1 MAPTIHSAKLTLSCP
16 LFAADFDPRNNGL
29 LLVGGGGGEGRSGS
43 LLDTSRRDEITEAVE
58 LNLSRDEDS
67 VTSLAAAPVCGDA
80 TSSLVTLAGINSSV
94 AEQKKNNNQH
104 MRAFRFVAPRKN
116 RAVAAPQDTEEL
128 KDEKKTKD
136 DKDTKPEE
144 VIIPGR
150 AITLSQASL
159 FRTKNGPGSSDT
171 YQRVVRLSPWPK
183 GKDNEKHTRIGAIA
197 TGLAASGEIVFFRA
211 TETPSETDVIGR
223 IQLSGNEEAED
234 VDFASLE
241 HDPEQTEDAK
251 DQFRVAYT
259 NGVDIM
265 VGEISSSNNSSS
277 SPEVRCIYTT
287 PLSASGAPTRPKF
300 RALRFLSP
308 RTLLLL
314 QNAPDRGGS
323 ELILLQLP
331 TTSQSKPQILR
342 RRKLPRTVK
351 IGLGLDICQ
360 LGTNPQGQQ
369 QTVIAVSGSDNSIAL
384 FTLEYGPKRGYS
396 NVRPYSTI
404 REVHPFSMTKLA
416 FSTFTAP
423 SHPIGPEVGPQNVKL
438 ASVSM
443 GNTVVVHTFPLSP
456 FPTSSRTPRYVLAMP
471 GPAEIW
477 ELIYSILI
485 LLFSISAIC
494 FAMLAFAEIR
504 GGTPPFLGAAEWLPV
519 GLRNMVAGQYVPP
532 PPDRLT
538 YLDTL
543 LASRYKG
550 TTNIPVIQTHPDS
563 TEQEQLESLRSIL
576 DRVHNAGA
584 APADLET
591 ATPHDLSVIVR
602 CHEAGHGAEESIFVE
617 TATSAR
623 HNGISD
629 EEKLRAWTDL
639 SDEDRNI
646 WKQRLVDAGRWT
658 AAEGESILL
667 GVLFGTACRELGG
680 AVRAELP

>member
-29 LLVGGGGGEGRSGS
+29 LLVGGGGGEGRSGVGNKIASFTLTRSTAS
-43 LLDTSRRDEITEAVE
+43 LLDTSRRNEVTEAVE
-58 LNLSRDEDS
+58 LSLSRDEDS
-67 VTSLAAAPVCGDA
+67 VTSLVAAPLGGDA
-80 TSSLVTLAGINSSV
+80 AGSLVTLAGINSSV

-104 MRAFRFVAPRKN
+104 MRAFRFKAPQKN
-116 RAVAAPQDTEEL
+116 RVLAASQDAESPDKQKTQ
-128 KDEKKTKD
+128 DE
-136 DKDTKPEE
+136 KDTKSEE
-144 VIIPGR
+144 VITPGR
-150 AITLSQASL
+150 ATTLSQASL
-159 FRTKNGPGSSDT
+159 FRTKSGPGSSDT
-171 YQRVVRLSPWPK
+171 YQRVTRLSPWPK
-183 GKDNEKHTRIGAIA
+183 GKNSEKHTRIGAIT
-197 TGLAASGEIVFFRA
+197 TGLAASGEIVFFRV

-234 VDFASLE
+234 IDFASLE
-241 HDPEQTEDAK
+241 NDPERTEDAPG
-251 DQFRVAYT
+251 QFRVAYT

-265 VGEISSSNNSSS
+265 VGEIFSLNKSSS
-277 SPEVRCIYTT
+277 SPEVRCVYTV
-287 PLSASGAPTRPKF
+287 PLPASGARTRPKF

-308 RTLLLL
+308 
-314 QNAPDRGGS
+314 APCFSCKMHRIVGVVS
-323 ELILLQLP
+323 SFFFNFQQKARASLKSYVAASSP
-331 TTSQSKPQILR
+331 S
-342 RRKLPRTVK
+342 
-351 IGLGLDICQ
+351 
-360 LGTNPQGQQ
+360 QQ
-369 QTVIAVSGSDNSIAL
+369 QTIIAISGSDNSIPL
-384 FTLEYGPKRGYS
+384 FTLEYGPNRGYS
-396 NVRPYSTI
+396 NFRPYSTI
-404 REVHPFSMTKLA
+404 RDVHPFSMTKLT

-456 FPTSSRTPRYVLAMP
+456 FPTSSRTPRYVLAIP
-471 GPAEIW
+471 GPPAIW

-504 GGTPPFLGAAEWLPV
+504 GGTPPFLGATEWLPV
-519 GLRNMVAGQYVPP
+519 GLRDMIAGQYIPP
-532 PPDRLT
+532 PPDRQT

-543 LASRYKG
+543 LAPRPEG
-550 TTNIPVIQTHPDS
+550 TTDIPVARIHPDL
-563 TEQEQLESLRSIL
+563 TKQEKERLESLRSIL

-591 ATPHDLSVIVR
+591 ATPHDVSVIVR

-617 TATSAR
+617 TAVSAR
-623 HNGISD
+623 HNGIYD

-639 SDEDRNI
+639 SEEDRDI
-646 WKQRLVDAGRWT
+646 WRQRLVDAGRWT

-680 AVRAELP
+680 AVRAGLP